1 MIQQKEWPLF
11 SWPLA
16 SILARNVSTR
26 SCPPRTSPPSD
37 LEEEDEGSNDRGSV
51 TIRYVTLVFMSVEL
65 CFHNGGNHYSHEMSV
80 SWSHWTWSLWYVGLF
95 WGIIKG
101 LIVCVWLFCRE
112 RKTGGMKLVKKK
124 PRRRHTDV
132 STDTRAAVCNIKIPP
147 TKPQLHF
154 CLPRLEDLN
163 QPDLL

>member
-1 MIQQKEWPLF
+1 MTAVFLTFSLHPGSERVHALLSPAHQPSLRPGGRGWGEQRPRVSNHPLCHAGVHVSGAVF
-11 SWPLA
+11 SQWRKPLQPW
-16 SILARNVSTR
+16 NVCLLITLNMKSLIRWALSRYYKR
-26 SCPPRTSPPSD
+26 S
-37 LEEEDEGSNDRGSV
+37 DR
-51 TIRYVTLVFMSVEL
+51 
-65 CFHNGGNHYSHEMSV
+65 
-80 SWSHWTWSLWYVGLF
+80 
-95 WGIIKG
+95 
-101 LIVCVWLFCRE
+101 VCVWLFCRE